1 MNYLGSKKRL
11 SGFIYNV
18 ISHSLKLK
26 LTDCSFCD
34 LFAGTGI
41 VGNYF
46 HDKVKSIIYNDRE
59 YYSFVINSAFFSNV
73 SEEKYRGMLAE
84 LNQLDGR
91 EGFIFN
97 QYSECGTAGRLY
109 FSSENGQKIDA
120 IRMDIER
127 RFQSFEI
134 DQDFYI
140 LLLATLLKAVDK
152 VANTASVYCAYLKVL
167 IITANKNLQLL
178 PLKRTSLPHPDCQI
192 FNMDSSELITQV
204 KGDILYL
211 DPPYN
216 GREYGSYYHLLN
228 TISSYDT
235 QFHPR
240 GITGS
245 RSYKT
250 SRFCRKKEA
259 EKALSE
265 LIDKADYKYIF
276 LSYNNEGFIPP
287 FSIKEMMRGLGH
299 YQCSSMRYPKFK
311 SLKNDFRSY
320 TEEYLHCLV
329 KD

>member
-59 YYSFVINSAFFSNV
+59 YYSFVINTAFFSNV
-73 SEEKYRGMLAE
+73 SEEKYRAMLAE

-127 RFQSFEI
+127 RFKSSEI
-134 DQDFYI
+134 DQNFYM

-152 VANTASVYCAYLKVL
+152 VANKASVHCAYLKTVKT
-167 IITANKNLQLL
+167 TATKNLHLL
-178 PLKRTSLPHPDCQI
+178 AVKRTEVSHPDYQI
-192 FNMDSSELITQV
+192 FNEDSNELITQV

-228 TISSYDT
+228 TIALYDIDFEPKGKEGLRPYNT
-235 QFHPR
+235 SKFCL
-240 GITGS
+240 
-245 RSYKT
+245 RS
-250 SRFCRKKEA
+250 EA
-259 EKALSE
+259 ENVMFDL
-265 LIDKADYKYIF
+265 YKNAI
-276 LSYNNEGFIPP
+276 
-287 FSIKEMMRGLGH
+287 FSIF
-299 YQCSSMRYPKFK
+299 S
-311 SLKNDFRSY
+311 
-320 TEEYLHCLV
+320 
-329 KD
+329 

>member
-73 SEEKYRGMLAE
+73 SEEKYRAMLAE
-84 LNQLDGR
+84 LNQLDDR

-109 FSSENGQKIDA
+109 FSAENGQKIDA
-120 IRMDIER
+120 IKMDIER
-127 RFQSFEI
+127 RFRSSEI

-140 LLLATLLKAVDK
+140 VLLATLLKAVDK
-152 VANTASVYCAYLKVL
+152 VANTASVFCAYLKIL
-167 IITANKNLQLL
+167 KITTNRNLQLL
-178 PLKRTSLPHPDCQI
+178 PLKRTSLSNPDCQI
-192 FNMDSSELITQV
+192 FNLESNELITQV

-228 TISSYDT
+228 TIALYDID
-235 QFHPR
+235 FEPK
-240 GITGS
+240 G
-245 RSYKT
+245 
-250 SRFCRKKEA
+250 KE
-259 EKALSE
+259 
-265 LIDKADYKYIF
+265 
-276 LSYNNEGFIPP
+276 G
-287 FSIKEMMRGLGH
+287 
-299 YQCSSMRYPKFK
+299 
-311 SLKNDFRSY
+311 
-320 TEEYLHCLV
+320 
-329 KD
+329 

>member
-1 MNYLGSKKRL
+1 MNYLGSKRRL

-18 ISHSLKLK
+18 ISHSIKQKLI
-26 LTDCSFCD
+26 DCSFCD

-59 YYSFVINSAFFSNV
+59 YYSFVINSAFFSKV
-73 SEEKYRGMLAE
+73 SEEKYRAMLTE

-127 RFQSFEI
+127 RFESFEI

-152 VANTASVYCAYLKVL
+152 VANTASVYCAYLKIL
-167 IITANKNLQLL
+167 KITANRNLQLL
-178 PLKRTSLPHPDCQI
+178 PLKRTSLSHPDYQI
-192 FNMDSSELITQV
+192 FNEDSNELITQV

-228 TISSYDT
+228 TIALYDID
-235 QFHPR
+235 FEPR
-240 GITGS
+240 GKAGL
-245 RSYKT
+245 RSYNT
-250 SRFCRKKEA
+250 SKFCLR
-259 EKALSE
+259 SE
-265 LIDKADYKYIF
+265 VENVMFDLLQKCDFQHIF
-276 LSYNNEGFIPP
+276 LSYNNEGFLSHPI
-287 FSIKEMMRGLGH
+287 ITKMMNGLGT
-299 YQCSSMRYPKFK
+299 YRCSTIEYKRFQSKQAMGTVR
-311 SLKNDFRSY
+311 
-320 TEEYLHCLV
+320 TVEYLHHLI
-329 KD
+329 KH

>member
-152 VANTASVYCAYLKVL
+152 VANTASVYCAYLKIL
-167 IITANKNLQLL
+167 KITTNRNLQLL
-178 PLKRTSLPHPDCQI
+178 PLKRTSLSNPDCQI
-192 FNMDSSELITQV
+192 FNLESNELITQV

-228 TISSYDT
+228 TIALYDID
-235 QFHPR
+235 FEPR
-240 GITGS
+240 GKAGL

-250 SRFCRKKEA
+250 SKFCLRSEA
-259 EKALSE
+259 ENGMFDLLQK
-265 LIDKADYKYIF
+265 
-276 LSYNNEGFIPP
+276 
-287 FSIKEMMRGLGH
+287 
-299 YQCSSMRYPKFK
+299 C
-311 SLKNDFRSY
+311 DFQHIS
-320 TEEYLHCLV
+320 
-329 KD
+329 

>member
-228 TISSYDT
+228 TIALYDID
-235 QFHPR
+235 FEPKGKVGLR
-240 GITGS
+240 P
-245 RSYKT
+245 YNT
-250 SRFCRKKEA
+250 SKFC
-259 EKALSE
+259 
-265 LIDKADYKYIF
+265 
-276 LSYNNEGFIPP
+276 
-287 FSIKEMMRGLGH
+287 
-299 YQCSSMRYPKFK
+299 
-311 SLKNDFRSY
+311 
-320 TEEYLHCLV
+320 
-329 KD
+329 